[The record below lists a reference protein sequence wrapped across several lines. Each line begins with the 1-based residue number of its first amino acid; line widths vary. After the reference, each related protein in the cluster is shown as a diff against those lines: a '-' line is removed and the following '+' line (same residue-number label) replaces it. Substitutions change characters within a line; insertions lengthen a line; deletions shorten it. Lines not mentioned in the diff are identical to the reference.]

1 MKKYILAIDEGTTS
15 CRAGLFDVQKNQ
27 FTRIKSAKFNL
38 FYPQNAWVEFD
49 ANEVWNAQKDILI
62 DVANGVKREEIFGI
76 GITNQR
82 ESAVAWDRLT
92 GKAIYPAICWQCRR
106 TADFCDNISEEQKK
120 LIKQKTGLITDPYFS
135 ASKFKWLYDN
145 IPQIKEL
152 AKQNRLCF
160 GTMDSFL
167 IYKFT
172 KGNVFATDTT
182 NASRTML
189 FDLKCLD
196 WDDDLLAF
204 FKIKREWLP
213 IIISSSEIVGTT
225 DLLGEPL
232 NICSVIGDQQSALV
246 GQCCFKKGMAK
257 NTYGTGCFVLVNTGP
272 NIEEIDKLVTTV
284 AYTVAGKTTY
294 AIEGSVLNAGSLVE
308 WLLSIGLISEPAE
321 TEEMACS
328 EKDNGEVYLIPAF
341 TGLGAP
347 YWDSSARGAFI
358 GLTRSTT
365 KNHLVRAV
373 LESMAY
379 STYDLLSLFE
389 SKYIKE
395 LRVDGGVAKNN
406 FLLQFQSDILNMKIK
421 LPKMVESTLMGA
433 VYMAGLSSGAYISLN
448 EIGTKWELNKDF
460 SPEMKNKERK
470 FLLDGWHN
478 AVNKVLKN

>member
-15 CRAGLFDVQKNQ
+15 ARAGLFNVQKNQ
-27 FTRIKSAKFNL
+27 FEKIKSAKFNL
-38 FYPQNAWVEFD
+38 HYPQNAWVEFD
-49 ANEVWNAQKDILI
+49 ANEVWNAQKKIILE
-62 DVANGVKREEIFGI
+62 VAEGVKTEEIYGI

-82 ESAVAWDRLT
+82 ESALAWDRLT
-92 GKAIYPAICWQCRR
+92 GKAVYPAICWQCRR
-106 TADFCDNISEEQKK
+106 TAGFCDNVSQTDKK
-120 LIKQKTGLITDPYFS
+120 SIKQKTGLVADPYFS
-135 ASKFKWLYDN
+135 ASKFKWLYEN
-145 IPQIKEL
+145 IPEIKEL
-152 AKQNRLCF
+152 ARQKRLCF

-172 KGNVFATDTT
+172 KGKVFVTDTT

-189 FDLKCLD
+189 FNLKTID
-196 WDDDLLAF
+196 WDADLLSF

-213 IIISSSEIVGTT
+213 DIVSSSEIVGST
-225 DLLGEPL
+225 DLLGKPL

-257 NTYGTGCFVLVNTGP
+257 NTYGTGCFVLVNTGT
-272 NIEEIDKLVTTV
+272 NIEEIDRLVTTV
-284 AYTVAGKTTY
+284 AYTISGKTVY

-308 WLLSIGLISEPAE
+308 WLLSIGLIQEPAE
-321 TEEMACS
+321 SERLALN
-328 EKDNGEVYLIPAF
+328 EKDNGGVYLVPAF

-358 GLTRSTT
+358 GLTRAAT

-379 STYDLLSLFE
+379 STYDLLSLFGGTF
-389 SKYIKE
+389 IKE

-406 FLLQFQSDILNMKIK
+406 FLMQFQSDILNMKIK

-433 VYMAGLSSGAYISLN
+433 VYLAGLSSGAYSSLEEIS
-448 EIGTKWELNKDF
+448 TKWEINKKYI
-460 SPEMKNKERK
+460 PQMKDNERK

-478 AVNKVLKN
+478 AVNKILK

>member
-1 MKKYILAIDEGTTS
+1 ML
-15 CRAGLFDVQKNQ
+15 
-27 FTRIKSAKFNL
+27 FNL
-38 FYPQNAWVEFD
+38 
-49 ANEVWNAQKDILI
+49 K
-62 DVANGVKREEIFGI
+62 
-76 GITNQR
+76 
-82 ESAVAWDRLT
+82 S
-92 GKAIYPAICWQCRR
+92 
-106 TADFCDNISEEQKK
+106 
-120 LIKQKTGLITDPYFS
+120 
-135 ASKFKWLYDN
+135 
-145 IPQIKEL
+145 
-152 AKQNRLCF
+152 
-160 GTMDSFL
+160 
-167 IYKFT
+167 
-172 KGNVFATDTT
+172 
-182 NASRTML
+182 
-189 FDLKCLD
+189 LD

>member
-15 CRAGLFDVQKNQ
+15 ARAGLFDIKKNQ
-27 FTRIKSAKFNL
+27 FKTIKSAKFNL

-49 ANEVWNAQKDILI
+49 ANEVWQTQKNVLI
-62 DVANGVKREEIFGI
+62 DVADNVSPKEIFGI

-82 ESAVAWDRLT
+82 ESAIAWDKQT
-92 GKAIYPAICWQCRR
+92 GKAVYPAICWQCRR
-106 TADFCDNISEEQKK
+106 TAEFCDNISNEQKK
-120 LIKQKTGLITDPYFS
+120 LIKQKTGLIVDPYFS
-135 ASKFKWLYDN
+135 ASKFKWLFDN
-145 IPQIKEL
+145 IPEVKHL

-172 KGNVFATDTT
+172 NGKIFATDTT

-189 FDLKCLD
+189 FNLKGLT

-204 FKIKREWLP
+204 FKIKKEWLP
-213 IIISSSEIVGTT
+213 KIISSSEIIGSTN
-225 DLLGEPL
+225 LFGEPL
-232 NICSVIGDQQSALV
+232 DICSVIGDQQSALV

-257 NTYGTGCFVLVNTGP
+257 NTYGTGCFVLVNSGS

-284 AYTVAGKTTY
+284 AYTIAGKTNY

-308 WLLSIGLISEPAE
+308 WLLGIGLIQTPAE
-321 TEEMACS
+321 SEKMAYS
-328 EKDNGEVYLIPAF
+328 EKDNGSVYLVPAF

-358 GLTRSTT
+358 GLTRATT

-379 STYDLLSLFE
+379 STYDLLSMLD

-395 LRVDGGVAKNN
+395 LRVDGGVSKNN
-406 FLLQFQSDILNMKIK
+406 FLLQFQSDILNKKIK
-421 LPKMVESTLMGA
+421 LPTMVESTLMGA
-433 VYMAGLSSGAYISLN
+433 VYMAGLSSGAYKNLDEIS
-448 EIGTKWELNKDF
+448 TKWELNKEF
-460 SPEMKNKERK
+460 CPAMKNAERK
-470 FLLDGWHN
+470 HLLNEWHN
-478 AVNKVLKN
+478 AMKKIIKK